1 MFEGNLLKNI
11 LLVIFIVKMMSYF
24 LLKCLD
30 NVFLM
35 NEFKDVFF
43 GIWINISYSFDVLY
57 MNINLFCVFL
67 VYIFWGIGFLF
78 EIRDLVIFV
87 LLLFLGFY
95 IWGKGGY

>member
-1 MFEGNLLKNI
+1 
-11 LLVIFIVKMMSYF
+11 
-24 LLKCLD
+24 
-30 NVFLM
+30 M

-78 EIRDLVIFV
+78 EIWDLVIFV

-95 IWGKGGY
+95 IRGEGGY

>member
-30 NVFLM
+30 NFFLM

-43 GIWINISYSFDVLY
+43 GI
-57 MNINLFCVFL
+57 
-67 VYIFWGIGFLF
+67 
-78 EIRDLVIFV
+78 
-87 LLLFLGFY
+87 
-95 IWGKGGY
+95 

>member
-30 NVFLM
+30 NFFLM

-67 VYIFWGIGFLF
+67 VYIFWWIGFLF
-78 EIRDLVIFV
+78 EIRDVVIFV

-95 IWGKGGY
+95 IWGEGGY

>member
-1 MFEGNLLKNI
+1 
-11 LLVIFIVKMMSYF
+11 MSYF

-78 EIRDLVIFV
+78 EIWDLVIFV

-95 IWGKGGY
+95 IWGEGGY